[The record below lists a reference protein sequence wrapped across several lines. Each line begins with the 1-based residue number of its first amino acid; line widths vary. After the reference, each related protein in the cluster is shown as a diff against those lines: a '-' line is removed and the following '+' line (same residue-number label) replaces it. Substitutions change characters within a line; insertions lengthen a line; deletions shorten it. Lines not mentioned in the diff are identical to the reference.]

1 MIVGRHIN
9 GITLNDIEYL
19 LDEHGEIMY
28 FSNENV
34 AKAFLY
40 EKGYSDEEMYYLV
53 FEEEQWGQE

>member
-19 LDEHGEIMY
+19 LDEHGEIMH
-28 FSNENV
+28 FSNENA

-40 EKGYSDEEMYYLV
+40 EKGYSDEEMYWLV
-53 FEEEQWGQE
+53 FEEEQWG